1 MRSYDEFSSRVQ
13 HLLADHRRLHVMLQI
28 ARAALLHGGGP
39 RHDATFSDVV
49 RILQKIRDELAHH
62 FAEEETSGC
71 LEEARS
77 RCPRL
82 SAQAERVRAE
92 HPDILRNIE
101 RLIAQALDGEQTVED
116 RIAIEKTF
124 DELCEQLYAHEAAEN
139 DLLRQG
145 FASEI
150 GDETHVSTAALN
162 S

>member
-28 ARAALLHGGGP
+28 TRAALLHGGGP

-49 RILQKIRDELAHH
+49 RVLQQIRDELAHH

-116 RIAIEKTF
+116 RIAIEKAF

-145 FASEI
+145 FASEL